1 MYLVTTNQ
9 TNYQIFRGKC
19 KTACE
24 ALQKVMPELIL
35 VRGWYNQPEWPKNA
49 CQHWWLKTPEGVI
62 VDPTALQFPMPHV
75 KEFYEEFDG
84 MCECEECGKK
94 IHENEAQFAGR
105 YPVCSGECYMAL
117 VGID

>member
-1 MYLVTTNQ
+1 MTTNQ

-49 CQHWWLKTPEGVI
+49 CQHWWLKTPEGLI
-62 VDPTALQFPMPHV
+62 VDPTALQFPMPHIT
-75 KEFYEEFDG
+75 EFYEEFDG

-117 VGID
+117 VGIN